1 MSCKANCAAHVN
13 LNTPQRKPTRRP
25 CSVYCA
31 TSNTLNTIFLDMN
44 PVCGVIMITVGRLI
58 LGDRGARK
66 ERQQASE
73 GSGPP
78 RRGYVEPCTRQGP
91 RSEIPRQRVLRPP
104 RRCAGQIRD
113 AAPRVARECVDR
125 QRNGRIRCVEADV
138 LSDQGQLR
146 RSGDRRARAEEAG
159 TTRPSQAPR
168 RGTGIYSKTTYR
180 WQAHSSARAGK
191 AGPGEIRPGCTPEDD
206 RESGRRKKNS
216 EMTSNAT
223 RSSEVPSSVVTQ
235 YETLRRA
242 ALGGV
247 LQPEARWGLMLFLR
261 RGMWGWIRAVAIGS
275 ASVSRQ
281 PSGSLSL
288 SWTASDGHRA
298 IVHVLAALAMNAGN
312 GGATP

>member
-13 LNTPQRKPTRRP
+13 LNTPQRRPTRRP

-31 TSNTLNTIFLDMN
+31 ASNTLNTIFLDMN
-44 PVCGVIMITVGRLI
+44 PVCGVIMITSGRLI

-73 GSGPP
+73 GPCPP
-78 RRGYVEPCTRQGP
+78 RRGHAEPSTREGP

-104 RRCAGQIRD
+104 RHRAGQVRD
-113 AAPRVARECVDR
+113 AAPRFCRECAGC
-125 QRNGRIRCVEADV
+125 QRNGRIRRIEADV
-138 LSDQGQLR
+138 LSNQGQFR
-146 RSGDRRARAEEAG
+146 RSGHRWARAEETG
-159 TTRPSQAPR
+159 TTRPPQTPR
-168 RGTGIYSKTTYR
+168 RSTGVYSHPSCCGQT
-180 WQAHSSARAGK
+180 HSSARTGEVSPA
-191 AGPGEIRPGCTPEDD
+191 EIRPGCTPEDD

-235 YETLRRA
+235 YETLRSA

-261 RGMWGWIRAVAIGS
+261 RGMWGWIRAVAIGT

-298 IVHVLAALAMNAGN
+298 IVHVLAALTMNAGN